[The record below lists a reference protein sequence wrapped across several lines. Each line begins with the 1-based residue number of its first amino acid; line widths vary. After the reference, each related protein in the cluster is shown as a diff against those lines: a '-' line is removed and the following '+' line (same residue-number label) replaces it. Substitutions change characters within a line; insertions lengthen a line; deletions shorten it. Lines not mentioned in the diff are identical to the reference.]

1 MSKLTK
7 IKARTLRRRN
17 RSKRKIN
24 EMPDC
29 PRLVVSR
36 SLKNI
41 QAQII
46 DDLTGKTLVAVS
58 SSDKSIRADIDK
70 ASDKTEQSKIVG
82 AAIAKKAK
90 EKKIKEEPKKKM
102 KDDIVQQL
110 KDLKELYDSGA
121 LTKQEYKKA
130 KKKLL
135 D

>member
-24 EMPDC
+24 DMSDY
-29 PRLVVSR
+29 PRMVVSR

-46 DDLTGKTLVAVS
+46 DDLTGKTLVAVT

-70 ASDKTEQSKIVG
+70 VSSKTEQSKIVG
-82 AAIAKKAK
+82 TAIGKKAK
-90 EKKIKEEPKKKM
+90 EKKIKEVWFDRNGYPYTGRVRAMADAARKTG
-102 KDDIVQQL
+102 L
-110 KDLKELYDSGA
+110 KF
-121 LTKQEYKKA
+121 
-130 KKKLL
+130 
-135 D
+135 

>member
-17 RSKRKIN
+17 RSKRTIN
-24 EMPDC
+24 EIPDC

-58 SSDKSIRADIDK
+58 SFDKSIRADINN
-70 ASDKTEQSKIVG
+70 ASSKTEQSKIVG
-82 AAIAKKAK
+82 AAIANKAK
-90 EKKIKEEPKKKM
+90 VKKIKEVWFDRNGYPYTGRVRAMADAARKTG
-102 KDDIVQQL
+102 L
-110 KDLKELYDSGA
+110 KF
-121 LTKQEYKKA
+121 
-130 KKKLL
+130 
-135 D
+135 

>member
-17 RSKRKIN
+17 RSKRTIN
-24 EMPDC
+24 EIPDC

-58 SSDKSIRADIDK
+58 SFDKSIKADINN
-70 ASDKTEQSKIVG
+70 AGSKTEQSKIVG
-82 AAIAKKAK
+82 AAIANKAK
-90 EKKIKEEPKKKM
+90 VKKIKEVWFDRNGYPYTGRVRAMADAARKTG
-102 KDDIVQQL
+102 L
-110 KDLKELYDSGA
+110 KF
-121 LTKQEYKKA
+121 
-130 KKKLL
+130 
-135 D
+135 

>member
-17 RSKRKIN
+17 RSKLTIN
-24 EMPDC
+24 EIPDC

-58 SSDKSIRADIDK
+58 SFDKSIRADINN
-70 ASDKTEQSKIVG
+70 ASSKTEQSKIVG
-82 AAIAKKAK
+82 AAIANKAK
-90 EKKIKEEPKKKM
+90 VKKIKEVWFDRNGYPYTGRVRAMADAARKTG
-102 KDDIVQQL
+102 L
-110 KDLKELYDSGA
+110 KF
-121 LTKQEYKKA
+121 
-130 KKKLL
+130 
-135 D
+135 